1 MARHLLARTLVESP
15 VVRVTVVVPTFN
27 EADNLDAL
35 VRGVRGALPDAI
47 VLVVDDNSADGTAD
61 LAVRLGCELGGVD
74 VLRRPHK
81 AGLGAAYRAGFR
93 LAIDDGAEILVQM
106 DADLSHD
113 PAALPAL
120 VGIVA
125 YGADVAIGSRYV
137 PGGVTENW
145 PWRRRVLSRWGN
157 RYVAGVLGLAVND
170 ATAGY
175 RAYAARS
182 LERMAFET
190 VRADGYGFQVEM
202 TYRIVRIGGK
212 VVEFPI
218 TFRDRVAGE
227 SKMSGN
233 IVSEALLL
241 VVKLWVRDLRG
252 RRLRRRAGG

>member
-1 MARHLLARTLVESP
+1 
-15 VVRVTVVVPTFN
+15 VRVTVVVPTFN
-27 EADNLDAL
+27 EVDNLDAL
-35 VRGVRGALPDAI
+35 VRGVRAALPEAT
-47 VLVVDDNSADGTAD
+47 VLVVDDNSSDGTAD

-74 VLRRPHK
+74 VLRRPRK

-93 LAIDDGAEILVQM
+93 LAIDGGAEILVQM

-145 PWRRRVLSRWGN
+145 PWRRRALSRWGN

-241 VVKLWVRDLRG
+241 VVQLWVRDLRG
-252 RRLRRRAGG
+252 RRHRRRSGG